1 MGKDQLRQ
9 LTEKDLQTICPFLD
23 FVGAGTSQKTL
34 ATTTFPIPDSLPLP
48 LTKNLYEHT
57 QVTKML
63 ELFNTE
69 PYHTRLLAVRM
80 AQQESFVLIPGV
92 GDVAAKIHELKG
104 P

>member
-1 MGKDQLRQ
+1 
-9 LTEKDLQTICPFLD
+9 
-23 FVGAGTSQKTL
+23 
-34 ATTTFPIPDSLPLP
+34 
-48 LTKNLYEHT
+48 
-57 QVTKML
+57 ML